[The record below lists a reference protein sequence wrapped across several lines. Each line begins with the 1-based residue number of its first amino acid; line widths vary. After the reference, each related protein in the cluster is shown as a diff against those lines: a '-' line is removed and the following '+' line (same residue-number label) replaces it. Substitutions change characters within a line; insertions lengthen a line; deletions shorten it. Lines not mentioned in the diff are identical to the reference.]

1 MKKLKDN
8 STLRLVSG
16 CKPKYRYLHT
26 FLFLALIFICLSIL
40 VHRGS
45 VSFLFI
51 LLALTFVSI
60 HRETLHSDE
69 TSISGSIAVICA
81 VIVGWSESSLVV
93 PVACSAVAA
102 LHWDH
107 LRSFQIKKI
116 AVNLLSTM
124 LSTCLAIVVFLA
136 LIQSK
141 EFSLDVLAVLLV
153 AVVYWCTNNIIVSFA
168 IAISNRENILKTIW
182 LLIRSDLAML
192 VFGFAGALCGVA
204 MLTVSPWV
212 GIVALVSLLV
222 LLDVFVISAPTGLAA
237 IRQNWFLLTVRF
249 GATIMAG
256 VVGAVVTRAFDI
268 SVLGV
273 LLGLLAAFV
282 SAVLVVALAVLAR
295 LGSSWPAWRR
305 PDSALVSGIVALE
318 ILIPLAGGLIG
329 VLWVTAGP
337 TVAIVVASATLIGIS
352 LGVLW
357 RRHRPESEPIDEE
370 LALGAVM
377 LAMFDGLPDSVDSH

>member
-1 MKKLKDN
+1 MKE
-8 STLRLVSG
+8 
-16 CKPKYRYLHT
+16 KYLYLIPSYKQS
-26 FLFLALIFICLSIL
+26 FSKWFSIFLSITFFSGVIIL
-40 VHRGS
+40 SSNYYVCILA
-45 VSFLFI
+45 VLFYI
-51 LLALTFVSI
+51 SENRDKVF
-60 HRETLHSDE
+60 SDG
-69 TSISGSIAVICA
+69 TGLSGSIAVGICA
-81 VIVGWSESSLVV
+81 AVFYSTSGSYISVVLICAAGGFYISHVQSKSWLKVAVNSVSFGISGLVSSLVGYSV
-93 PVACSAVAA
+93 LEQSNSLAWVC
-102 LHWDH
+102 
-107 LRSFQIKKI
+107 
-116 AVNLLSTM
+116 LS
-124 LSTCLAIVVFLA
+124 LVLIV
-136 LIQSK
+136 
-141 EFSLDVLAVLLV
+141 FS
-153 AVVYWCTNNIIVSFA
+153 YWITNSILVSFA

-182 LLIRSDLAML
+182 LLIRSDLSML
-192 VFGFAGALCGVA
+192 VFGFAGALCGVT
-204 MLTVSPWV
+204 MLMVSPWV
-212 GIVALVSLLV
+212 GIAALVSLLV

-268 SVLGV
+268 SVLSV

-282 SAVLVVALAVLAR
+282 SALIVVALAVLAR

-305 PDSALVSGIVALE
+305 PDAALVSGIVALE